1 MHYYLRVYLAY
12 LKIGL
17 KTVVEYRADFWIS
30 TVTMAIHQGMTVM
43 FISIIFTKVR
53 VIEGWGF
60 YEVVLIYGLVTASRS
75 LSDLFLR
82 MPWAIHWA
90 IIRGQ
95 LDIMLV
101 RPPSVMVQIIGESAF
116 MYREVGPTVVGVAA
130 IVFGFWGLDLQFQA
144 WWTLYIPAVLVS
156 GALIA
161 FAIKLVAACLGFWF
175 VGARSMIHPLVWLAD
190 FAQFPVVV
198 YPLPILLLLTWVVPY
213 AMMGFYPA
221 AFLVRGEEYK
231 VLGMI
236 APLVGW
242 VFLGVGLLVWGQGIR
257 RYESTGS

>member
-1 MHYYLRVYLAY
+1 MIYYLRVYLAY

-30 TVTMAIHQGMTVM
+30 FVTMAIHQGMTVT

-60 YEVVLIYGLVTASRS
+60 YEVVLIYGFVTTSRS

-90 IIRGQ
+90 IVQGR
-95 LDIMLV
+95 LDTMLV
-101 RPPSVMVQIIGESAF
+101 RPANVMVQIIGESAF

-130 IVFGFWGLDLQFQA
+130 IIFGFWGLDLQFQT
-144 WWTLYIPAVLVS
+144 WWALYVPAVTVS
-156 GALIA
+156 GALIV
-161 FAIKLVAACLGFWF
+161 FAVKLMAACLGFWV
-175 VGARSMIHPLVWLAD
+175 VGSRSTIHPIVWLAD
-190 FAQFPVVV
+190 FAQFPVVI
-198 YPLPILLLLTWVVPY
+198 YPLPILLLLTWVIPY
-213 AMMGFYPA
+213 AMLGFYPTA
-221 AFLVRGEEYK
+221 YIVRGDEYRL
-231 VLGMI
+231 LGLM
-236 APLVGW
+236 APLIGW
-242 VFLGVGLLVWGQGIR
+242 VFLGLGLLVWDRGIR